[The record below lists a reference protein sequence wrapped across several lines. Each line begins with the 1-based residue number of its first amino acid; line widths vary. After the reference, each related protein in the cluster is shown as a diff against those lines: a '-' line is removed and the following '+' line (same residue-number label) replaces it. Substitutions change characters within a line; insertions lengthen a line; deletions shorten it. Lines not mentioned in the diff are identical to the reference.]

1 MTEHEWRSAIDNRLA
16 SIEARMNVIERQDAV
31 AEVHHMNV
39 EKRLGSIEGTLVWL
53 VRSIIGALLI
63 AFVAFVVSGG
73 IST

>member
-1 MTEHEWRSAIDNRLA
+1 
-16 SIEARMNVIERQDAV
+16 MNVIERQDAV